1 MAPCA
6 IWRRVG
12 AQPWRMRRERLSPAD
27 TTQWEELLGVR

>member
-6 IWRRVG
+6 FWRRVG

-27 TTQWEELLGVR
+27 TTR